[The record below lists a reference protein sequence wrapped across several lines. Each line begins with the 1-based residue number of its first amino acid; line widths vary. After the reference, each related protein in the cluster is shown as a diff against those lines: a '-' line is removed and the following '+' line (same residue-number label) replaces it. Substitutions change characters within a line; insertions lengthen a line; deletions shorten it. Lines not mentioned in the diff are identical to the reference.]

1 MSTGKQSTNAEN
13 LRTKTGLVA
22 VVTGVVAVVAL
33 AIVTVSFL
41 GSGNKDSIVAITT
54 SAFGIISATVSAY
67 LGIKASANSAAAA
80 SEHAGEKQ
88 NEAAIAENE
97 VRVKKSK
104 VDRFN
109 EEIDKRENAEQI
121 APKVAEELR
130 AASVEAEEQARQADP
145 TEGGAG

>member
-1 MSTGKQSTNAEN
+1 MSTGMQPTNAEN
-13 LRTKTGLVA
+13 LRTKTGLIA

-88 NEAAIAENE
+88 KEAAVAENE
-97 VRVKKSK
+97 VRVKESK
-104 VDRFN
+104 VDRLN
-109 EEIDKRENAEQI
+109 DEIDEREKKGDLDPKI
-121 APKVAEELR
+121 AKELRDASVAAEE
-130 AASVEAEEQARQADP
+130 EARRTDP
-145 TEGGAG
+145 PQGGGR